1 VSSKFY
7 VRRIRVTQR
16 RNSTSLTTETRT
28 STDACGSP
36 VSCTP
41 CSSAP
46 YCQAETEVIGAAEF
60 ATIDVG
66 RAICDNC
73 REEFL
78 IINNVPMTLEQ
89 YRKTKPQ

>member
-1 VSSKFY
+1 MHTMF
-7 VRRIRVTQR
+7 
-16 RNSTSLTTETRT
+16 L
-28 STDACGSP
+28 C
-36 VSCTP
+36 
-41 CSSAP
+41 P
-46 YCQAETEVIGAAEF
+46 YCRAETEVIGAAEF

-78 IINNVPMTLEQ
+78 IIDNVPMRLEQ